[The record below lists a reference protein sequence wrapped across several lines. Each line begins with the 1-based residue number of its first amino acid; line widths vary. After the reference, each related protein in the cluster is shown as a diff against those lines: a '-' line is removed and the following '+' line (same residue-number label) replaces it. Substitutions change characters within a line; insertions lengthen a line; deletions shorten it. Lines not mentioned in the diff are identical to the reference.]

1 MREADPMGSTRY
13 VQITCFVCGAMVRIM
28 GEQPVPE
35 RCPDCKVPLGMELR
49 KAGRET
55 TEKSEPAGP
64 SGPRSALVRLFAIR
78 T

>member
-1 MREADPMGSTRY
+1 
-13 VQITCFVCGAMVRIM
+13 MVRIM

-35 RCPDCKVPLGMELR
+35 RCPDCKVPLGVELR
-49 KAGRET
+49 KAGSEASS
-55 TEKSEPAGP
+55 EAEPAGP